1 MDEKLQID
9 KWYTFA
15 TLSMKYIS
23 WRFLVRDDEIDKF
36 WENRDSRVYKVIGN
50 HHIEIN
56 VNQIYLPLDNT
67 TVFALD
73 DGMVTVLGDGNRSVK
88 TLINLIIS
96 IDLIKTKDELIPQ
109 YVLDFF
115 NYIDENKG
123 IKESGT
129 DCNPKSE
136 IPLWF
141 DDYLILAV
149 KREKQNNKK
158 LVD

>member
-1 MDEKLQID
+1 MTIVKKYVTI
-9 KWYTFA
+9 
-15 TLSMKYIS
+15 LS
-23 WRFLVRDDEIDKF
+23 
-36 WENRDSRVYKVIGN
+36 
-50 HHIEIN
+50 
-56 VNQIYLPLDNT
+56 
-67 TVFALD
+67 
-73 DGMVTVLGDGNRSVK
+73 
-88 TLINLIIS
+88 
-96 IDLIKTKDELIPQ
+96 
-109 YVLDFF
+109 
-115 NYIDENKG
+115 ENKG